1 MFLYTVFIISKS
13 GGQFST
19 FSMSS
24 AKPQVIEG
32 NMSYGENKNK
42 EEGVS
47 VYNAHGSNS
56 ECVSVSMLINFYDS
70 LSTI

>member
-1 MFLYTVFIISKS
+1 
-13 GGQFST
+13 
-19 FSMSS
+19 MSS

-47 VYNAHGSNS
+47 VYKLHGSKSNS
-56 ECVSVSMLINFYDS
+56 MSVSNLINFYNS
-70 LSTI
+70 LSTTM